1 MRPSDEIEE
10 VLRRFYVI
18 LSAGDADALAGLV
31 TRDLDAFVGIGI
43 DSDLES
49 GAEWLAGFT
58 EELRGE
64 DAVTRTPG
72 DAPHC
77 YAEGTV
83 GWFADR
89 PTLTFPDGA
98 TVTPRLTGVLRFE
111 DGDWRLVSLHASL
124 EPSD

>member
-1 MRPSDEIEE
+1 MQPSGEIEE
-10 VLRRFYVI
+10 TLRRFYAV
-18 LSAGDADALAGLV
+18 LSAGDADALADLV
-31 TRDLDAFVGIGI
+31 TRDLDDFVGIGI
-43 DSDLES
+43 DGDLET
-49 GAEWLAGFT
+49 GPDWLAGFA
-58 EELRGE
+58 EQLRNEGT
-64 DAVTRTPG
+64 VTRTPG
-72 DAPHC
+72 PAPRC

-98 TVTPRLTGVLRFE
+98 TLTPRLTGVLRFE